1 MRAVVVTLDLGQVA
15 EVILLRFSSSRCC
28 YCPAVVGLGVLAMNL
43 LRTRLTAFLLPR
55 QSKLS
60 PSQLDELQKA
70 THFDKK
76 ELQQWYKGACD
87 PGLK

>member
-15 EVILLRFSSSRCC
+15 EVTLLRFLSSRCC
-28 YCPAVVGLGVLAMNL
+28 YCRVVVGLGVVAMNL
-43 LRTRLTAFLLPR
+43 LRTRLTTFLLPR